1 MPKLRILV
9 VDDAVVVR
17 RLVADALN
25 ADPELEVCGT
35 AGNGRLALE
44 QIAKTKPDAVT
55 LDVEMPEMDG
65 LATLR
70 ELRKTHPRLPVVM
83 LSALTE
89 RGASVTLDCLSAGAS
104 GYVTKPSG
112 SGNMEQAKERVRA
125 ELAPMLKALCQRQL
139 ARSKPFVPGSLA
151 GPAIATAAPGPTPE
165 KAPAPG
171 PAPAAAGASVASAN
185 PVRRPVGA
193 TRPAEVLAIGVS
205 TGGPNA
211 LAELIP
217 QLPADLPVPVLVVQH
232 MPPVFTRLLAE
243 RLAAKSKLPVTEAV
257 DGEVV
262 KAGHVYVA
270 PGDFHM
276 TIKRQGTE
284 IRIVLDQAPPENSC
298 RPAVDPLFR
307 SVSQVYGKN
316 TLAVVLTGMGR
327 DGLRGCEGL
336 REAGAQILA
345 QDEETSVVWGMPG
358 FVARAGLAD
367 DVLPLQRIAT
377 EIVRRLGAPRG
388 RLIGAK

>member
-35 AGNGRLALE
+35 ASNGRLALE
-44 QIAKTKPDAVT
+44 QIAKSAPDAIT
-55 LDVEMPEMDG
+55 LDVEMPELDG

-70 ELRKTHPRLPVVM
+70 ELRKSHPRLPVVM

-89 RGASVTLDCLSAGAS
+89 RGAAVTLDCLAAGAS

-125 ELAPMLKALCQRQL
+125 ELAPMLKALCQRHK
-139 ARSKPFVPGSLA
+139 APPRPVAPITPAVP
-151 GPAIATAAPGPTPE
+151 PTAAPATGVDRASDRT
-165 KAPAPG
+165 APAV
-171 PAPAAAGASVASAN
+171 PAAS
-185 PVRRPVGA
+185 VRRPTGA
-193 TRPAEVLAIGVS
+193 VRPAEVIAIGVS

-211 LAELIP
+211 LAEFVP
-217 QLPADLPVPVLVVQH
+217 QLPADLSVPVLIVQH

-243 RLAAKSKLPVTEAV
+243 RLAGKSKVPVTEAV

-262 KAGHVYVA
+262 KPGRVYVA

-276 TIKRQGTE
+276 TVRRQGTE
-284 IRIVLDQAPPENSC
+284 VRIVLDQAPAENSC

-307 SVSQVYGKN
+307 SVTQVYGKN

-336 REAGAQILA
+336 RDAGAQILA

-367 DVLPLQRIAT
+367 DVLPLQRMAT
-377 EIVRRLGAPRG
+377 EVLRRLGAPRG
-388 RLIGAK
+388 RPIGAK